1 MEQQSLQ
8 VASRDFI
15 PEVNLD
21 PETNHFWITGDSY
34 HEYTYEFYEPIFQWL
49 RQYLSKPVGDIRM
62 DFRMT
67 YFNTASS
74 KCLFDIIE
82 ILFEYQSEEYG
93 SVEVNWFYKEDDE
106 DMYETGQDYIQDL
119 GRQINMVPYE
129 ADDED

>member
-1 MEQQSLQ
+1 
-8 VASRDFI
+8 
-15 PEVNLD
+15 
-21 PETNHFWITGDSY
+21 
-34 HEYTYEFYEPIFQWL
+34 
-49 RQYLSKPVGDIRM
+49 M